1 MTALDF
7 SKSFSK
13 CTYKEILNSYSR
25 LNASQ
30 WLLDM
35 HRAFLQDCTMSVKVG
50 TFTSDPVKI
59 TGGAVQGSVLGTLDH
74 NVVLEDLDDGLLDL
88 YIAKYVDDIALL
100 ESVSKETPVEE
111 DLTGSRIKHTIHPP
125 KSQAALETIKNRAEQ
140 KSMLINTKKTQILT
154 ISSSHNDCDSYLTDQ
169 NGDHIPSTEELKC
182 WGSSFQQNPRYSYN
196 CR

>member
-1 MTALDF
+1 
-7 SKSFSK
+7 
-13 CTYKEILNSYSR
+13 
-25 LNASQ
+25 
-30 WLLDM
+30 
-35 HRAFLQDCTMSVKVG
+35 MSVKVG
-50 TFTSDPVKI
+50 TFTSDPVRI

-140 KSMLINTKKTQILT
+140 KSMLINTKRPKFSQSPVHTTTVIHMLQTKTEIIFHL
-154 ISSSHNDCDSYLTDQ
+154 
-169 NGDHIPSTEELKC
+169 LK
-182 WGSSFQQNPRYSYN
+182 N
-196 CR
+196 